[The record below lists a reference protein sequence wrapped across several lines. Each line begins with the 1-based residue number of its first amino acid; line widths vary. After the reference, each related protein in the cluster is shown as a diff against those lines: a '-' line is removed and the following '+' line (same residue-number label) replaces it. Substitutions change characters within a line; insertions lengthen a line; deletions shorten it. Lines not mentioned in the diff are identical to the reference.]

1 MGSLSFKVVTF
12 WGCFRGCQV
21 LGSSSFS
28 VVEFWGHRVSE
39 LSSFGVVKF
48 WGLNL
53 SLSQTLAVSNSCCLK
68 LKTCDTN
75 FAVNKKNWGHLR
87 YVSLS
92 KSSSLCWGNNFLLN
106 TVYFADPKFPYCSN
120 LAKNDLPF
128 DKFPPTVQSSDF
140 LYKLV
145 LYVSL
150 TYMIFRLEG

>member
-1 MGSLSFKVVTF
+1 MEFLRFRVVKI
-12 WGCFRGCQV
+12 WGCQDSGSSRFGVVEIRSHRDSESSRFRVVEFRGCQV
-21 LGSSSFS
+21 LGS
-28 VVEFWGHRVSE
+28 EP
-39 LSSFGVVKF
+39 
-48 WGLNL
+48 
-53 SLSQTLAVSNSCCLK
+53 LAVSNSCCLK

-92 KSSSLCWGNNFLLN
+92 KSSSLCWGNNFLLI
-106 TVYFADPKFPYCSN
+106 TVHFADPKFPYCSN